1 MRCDVK
7 QPKVLIMMS
16 TYNGERY
23 INEQMDSLMAQVN
36 VETQIY
42 IRDDGS
48 TDGTIEKLRPYVE
61 AYPDRIY
68 FRSEQNLGVIRSFFE
83 LMRSSPPTFDYYAFC
98 DQDDVWEQDKLIR
111 AVTLLQNRSTEIPL
125 LYCSSTQMVDQ
136 HLTAIGVWPKVPQK
150 RLELHNAL
158 VENSCVGCTMVMNSI
173 TFNQVRASLPSEVNQ
188 VIMHDWWIF
197 LYASTFGEVI
207 FDGIPGIQYR
217 QHQGNVLGGG
227 RDGWIQKWRKR
238 VNRFVNGNNH
248 YILSKQARLF
258 LAMYEEFL
266 THTQME
272 EIRDLLHCLEK
283 GVFDRAWY
291 AFKTPFYRQ
300 SFLDNIVLK
309 FVIIAGKL

>member
-1 MRCDVK
+1 MK

-23 INEQMDSLMAQVN
+23 IKEQMDSLIAQVQ

-48 TDGTIEKLRPYVE
+48 TDSTIEKLRPYVE
-61 AYPDRIY
+61 AYPDRIH
-68 FRSEQNLGVIRSFFE
+68 FRSEDNLGVIRSFFE
-83 LMRSSPPTFDYYAFC
+83 LIRSSPPTFDYYAFC

-111 AVTLLQNRSTEIPL
+111 AVTLLKTKSSAIPL

-136 HLTAIGVWPKVPQK
+136 HLNALGVWPKVPQK
-150 RLELHNAL
+150 PLELHNAL
-158 VENSCVGCTMVMNSI
+158 VENSCVGCTMVMNDI
-173 TFNQVRASLPSEVNQ
+173 TFNQVRSNLPSELSK

-197 LYASTFGEVI
+197 LYVTIFGEVI
-207 FDGIPGIQYR
+207 FDEQPGIQYR
-217 QHQGNVLGGG
+217 QHEGNVLGGG

-248 YILSKQARLF
+248 YILSKQAKLF
-258 LAMYEEFL
+258 LDMYKYSL
-266 THTQME
+266 THAQIE
-272 EIRDLLHCLEK
+272 EIRNLLHCLEK
-283 GVFDRAWY
+283 NVIDRIWY

-300 SFLDNIVLK
+300 SLLDNIVLK
-309 FVIIAGKL
+309 LVIIAGKL

>member
-1 MRCDVK
+1 MK

-23 INEQMDSLMAQVN
+23 IKEQMDSLITQVD

-48 TDGTIEKLRPYVE
+48 TDRTIEKLRPYVE
-61 AYPDRIY
+61 AYPDRIH
-68 FRSEQNLGVIRSFFE
+68 FRSEDNLGVIRSFFE

-111 AVTLLQNRSTEIPL
+111 AVTLLQTRSAAIPL

-150 RLELHNAL
+150 PLELHNAL
-158 VENSCVGCTMVMNSI
+158 VENSCVGCTMVMNDI
-173 TFNQVRASLPSEVNQ
+173 TFNQVRSNLPSQ
-188 VIMHDWWIF
+188 LSKVIMHDWWIF
-197 LYASTFGEVI
+197 LYVSIFGEVI
-207 FDGIPGIQYR
+207 FDEQPGIQYR
-217 QHQGNVLGGG
+217 QHEGNVLGGG

-248 YILSKQARLF
+248 YILSKQAELF
-258 LAMYEEFL
+258 LDMYKDSL
-266 THTQME
+266 THAQIE
-272 EIRDLLHCLEK
+272 EIRNLLHCLEK
-283 GVFDRAWY
+283 SVIDRTWY

-309 FVIIAGKL
+309 LVIIAGKL